1 MVLKTAYFVA
11 FPQVTPRAWY
21 PIGMAN
27 SPWTVV
33 SLGGS
38 VIVPNEID
46 IEYLK
51 NFAAL
56 IRKHIARGQKFIIIA
71 GGGKT
76 CRKYQDAARA
86 LGELSKN
93 DLDWLG
99 IHTTR
104 LNGHLLRSVFRAEA
118 HPALI
123 KDPTESVPAAD
134 IIIAAGWEPGWS
146 TDYVAVKLA
155 KNVGAQR
162 LVNVSN
168 VDYVYTAD
176 PKTDVNAQKVE
187 KIGWKEFRKLL
198 PAEWDPG
205 MNAPFDPVAAE
216 EAESAQLEVA
226 FMGPSIQEFDN
237 YLNFTPFKGT
247 LISG

>member
-1 MVLKTAYFVA
+1 
-11 FPQVTPRAWY
+11 
-21 PIGMAN
+21 MAN

-123 KDPTESVPAAD
+123 KDPTESVPSAD

-155 KNVGAQR
+155 KNVGAER

-187 KIGWKEFRKLL
+187 KIGWKEFRNLL

-216 EAESAQLEVA
+216 EAEAAQLEVA